1 MAEKSKVLISGFKP
15 FGGATL
21 NPSELLVNVLE
32 RDQIPGVELFTV
44 VLPVEFDRS
53 AEILLE
59 KVKQIQPDLVIAFGQ
74 AEGRTAIN
82 PEKIAIN
89 LDDARIPDNSGDERK
104 DVVIDKNGSDSYVT
118 TLPIEMM
125 VDAMKRAGYPAE
137 ISLSA
142 GTFVCN
148 HIFYKLQ
155 KILIGSNIRSGFVHL
170 PLVTEQSSEFPGKF
184 TMQLSEM
191 VSATRVAIIAA
202 ANQLLNP

>member
-44 VLPVEFDRS
+44 ILPVEFDRS

-59 KVKQIQPDLVIAFGQ
+59 KVTQIQPNLVIAFGQ

-82 PEKIAIN
+82 LEKFAIN

-125 VDAMKRAGYPAE
+125 VDAMKREGYPAD

-142 GTFVCN
+142 GAFVCN

-155 KILIGSNIRSGFVHL
+155 KTLSGSNIRSGFVHL

-184 TMQLSEM
+184 TMDLKDM
-191 VSATRVAIIAA
+191 VSATKAAILSA
-202 ANQLLNP
+202 L

>member
-32 RDQIPGVELFTV
+32 QDQIPGVELFTV

-125 VDAMKRAGYPAE
+125 VDAMKRAGYPAD

-142 GTFVCN
+142 GAFVCN

-155 KILIGSNIRSGFVHL
+155 KTLSGSNIRSGFVHL

-184 TMQLSEM
+184 TMDLENM
-191 VSATRVAIIAA
+191 VSATKAAILSA
-202 ANQLLNP
+202 L

>member
-32 RDQIPGVELFTV
+32 RDQISGVELFTV

-59 KVKQIQPDLVIAFGQ
+59 KVKQIQPDIVIAFGQ

-104 DVVIDKNGSDSYVT
+104 KVVIDKNGSDSYVT
-118 TLPIEMM
+118 TLPIENM

-184 TMQLSEM
+184 TMDLEDM
-191 VSATRVAIIAA
+191 VSATKAAILSA
-202 ANQLLNP
+202 L

>member
-74 AEGRTAIN
+74 AEGRMAIN

-104 DVVIDKNGSDSYVT
+104 KVVIDKNGSDSYVT
-118 TLPIEMM
+118 TLPIENM

-184 TMQLSEM
+184 TMDLEDM
-191 VSATRVAIIAA
+191 VSATKAAILSA
-202 ANQLLNP
+202 L

>member
-1 MAEKSKVLISGFKP
+1 MTEKSKVLISGFKP

-21 NPSELLVNVLE
+21 NPSELLANVLE
-32 RDQIPGVELFTV
+32 QDQIPGVELFTV

-59 KVKQIQPDLVIAFGQ
+59 KVQQIQPQLVVAFGQ
-74 AEGRTAIN
+74 AEGRTAIT

-89 LDDARIPDNSGDERK
+89 MDDASIPDNSGDQRRN
-104 DVVIDKNGSDSYVT
+104 VVIDKSGLDSYFT
-118 TLPIEMM
+118 TLPIENM

-155 KILIGSNIRSGFVHL
+155 KTLSGSNIRSGFVHL
-170 PLVTEQSSEFPGKF
+170 PLVAEQSSEFPGKF

-191 VSATRVAIIAA
+191 VSATRAAIIAA

>member
-44 VLPVEFDRS
+44 ILPVEFDRS

-59 KVKQIQPDLVIAFGQ
+59 KVKQIHPDLVIAFGQ

-82 PEKIAIN
+82 PEKFAIN

-125 VDAMKRAGYPAE
+125 VDAMKRAGYPAD

-142 GTFVCN
+142 GAFVCN

-155 KILIGSNIRSGFVHL
+155 KTLSGSNIRSGFVHL

-184 TMQLSEM
+184 TMDLENM
-191 VSATRVAIIAA
+191 VSATKAAILSA
-202 ANQLLNP
+202 L

>member
-44 VLPVEFDRS
+44 ILPVEFDRS

-125 VDAMKRAGYPAE
+125 VDAMKRAGYPAD

-142 GTFVCN
+142 GAFVCN

-155 KILIGSNIRSGFVHL
+155 KTLIGSNIRSGFVHL

-184 TMQLSEM
+184 TMDLEDM
-191 VSATRVAIIAA
+191 VSATKVAILSA
-202 ANQLLNP
+202 L

>member
-44 VLPVEFDRS
+44 ILPVEFDRS

-82 PEKIAIN
+82 PEKFAIN

-125 VDAMKRAGYPAE
+125 VDAMKRAGYPAD

-142 GTFVCN
+142 GAFVCN

-155 KILIGSNIRSGFVHL
+155 KTLIGSNIRSGFVHL

-184 TMQLSEM
+184 TMDLEDM
-191 VSATRVAIIAA
+191 VSATKVAILSA
-202 ANQLLNP
+202 L

>member
-44 VLPVEFDRS
+44 ILPVEFDRS

-82 PEKIAIN
+82 PEKFAIN

-155 KILIGSNIRSGFVHL
+155 KTLSGSNIRSGFVHL

-184 TMQLSEM
+184 TMDLEFM
-191 VSATRVAIIAA
+191 VSATKAAILSA
-202 ANQLLNP
+202 L

>member
-44 VLPVEFDRS
+44 ILPVEFDRS

-59 KVKQIQPDLVIAFGQ
+59 KVKQIQPNLVIAFGQ

-82 PEKIAIN
+82 PEKFAIN

-125 VDAMKRAGYPAE
+125 VDAMKRAGYPAD

-142 GTFVCN
+142 GAFVCN

-155 KILIGSNIRSGFVHL
+155 KTLSGSNIRSGFVHL

-184 TMQLSEM
+184 TMDLEDM
-191 VSATRVAIIAA
+191 VSATKAAILSA
-202 ANQLLNP
+202 L

>member
-1 MAEKSKVLISGFKP
+1 MAEESKVLISGFKP

-59 KVKQIQPDLVIAFGQ
+59 KVKQIHPDLVIAFGQ

-82 PEKIAIN
+82 PEKFAIN

-155 KILIGSNIRSGFVHL
+155 KTLSGSNIRSGFVHL
-170 PLVTEQSSEFPGKF
+170 PLVTEQSTEFPGKF
-184 TMQLSEM
+184 TMELEDM
-191 VSATRVAIIAA
+191 VSATKAAILSA
-202 ANQLLNP
+202 L

>member
-44 VLPVEFDRS
+44 ILPVEFDRS

-59 KVKQIQPDLVIAFGQ
+59 KVKQIQPNLVIAFGQ

-82 PEKIAIN
+82 PEKFAIN

-125 VDAMKRAGYPAE
+125 VDAMKRAGYPAD

-142 GTFVCN
+142 GAFVCN

-155 KILIGSNIRSGFVHL
+155 KTLSGSNIRSGFVHL

-184 TMQLSEM
+184 TMDLENM
-191 VSATRVAIIAA
+191 VSATKAAILSA
-202 ANQLLNP
+202 L

>member
-44 VLPVEFDRS
+44 ILPVEFDRS

-59 KVKQIQPDLVIAFGQ
+59 KVKQIHPDLVIAFGQ

-82 PEKIAIN
+82 PEKFAIN

-155 KILIGSNIRSGFVHL
+155 KILSGSNIRSGFVHL

-184 TMQLSEM
+184 TMELEDM
-191 VSATRVAIIAA
+191 VSATKAAILSA
-202 ANQLLNP
+202 L

>member
-44 VLPVEFDRS
+44 ILPVEFDRS

-82 PEKIAIN
+82 PEKFAIN

-125 VDAMKRAGYPAE
+125 VDAMKRAGYPAD

-142 GTFVCN
+142 GAFVCN

-155 KILIGSNIRSGFVHL
+155 KTLIGSNIRSGFVHL

-184 TMQLSEM
+184 TMDLENM
-191 VSATRVAIIAA
+191 VSATKAAILSA
-202 ANQLLNP
+202 L

>member
-32 RDQIPGVELFTV
+32 QDQIPGVELFTV

-155 KILIGSNIRSGFVHL
+155 KTLSGSNIRSGFVHL

-184 TMQLSEM
+184 TMELEDM
-191 VSATRVAIIAA
+191 VSATKAAILSA
-202 ANQLLNP
+202 L

>member
-1 MAEKSKVLISGFKP
+1 MADKSKVLISGFKP

-21 NPSELLVNVLE
+21 NPSELLINVLE

-59 KVKQIQPDLVIAFGQ
+59 KVKQIQPDIVIAFGQ

-82 PEKIAIN
+82 PEKFAIN

-155 KILIGSNIRSGFVHL
+155 KILSGSNIRSGFVHL

-184 TMQLSEM
+184 TMDLEDM
-191 VSATRVAIIAA
+191 VSATKAAILSA
-202 ANQLLNP
+202 L

>member
-44 VLPVEFDRS
+44 ILPVEFDRS

-59 KVKQIQPDLVIAFGQ
+59 KVKQIQPNLVIAFGQ

-82 PEKIAIN
+82 PEKFAIN

-125 VDAMKRAGYPAE
+125 VDAMKRAGYPAD

-142 GTFVCN
+142 GAFVCN

-155 KILIGSNIRSGFVHL
+155 KTLSGSNIRSGFVHL
-170 PLVTEQSSEFPGKF
+170 PLVTEQSTEFPGKF
-184 TMQLSEM
+184 TMDLKDM
-191 VSATRVAIIAA
+191 VSATKAAILSA
-202 ANQLLNP
+202 L

>member
-44 VLPVEFDRS
+44 ILPVEFDRS

-82 PEKIAIN
+82 PEKFAIN
-89 LDDARIPDNSGDERK
+89 LVDARIPDNSGDERK
-104 DVVIDKNGSDSYVT
+104 DIVIDKNGSDSYVT

-125 VDAMKRAGYPAE
+125 VDAMKRAGYPAD

-142 GTFVCN
+142 GAFVCN
-148 HIFYKLQ
+148 HIFYRLQ
-155 KILIGSNIRSGFVHL
+155 KTLIGSNIRSGFVHL

-184 TMQLSEM
+184 TMYLEDM
-191 VSATRVAIIAA
+191 VSATKVAILSA
-202 ANQLLNP
+202 L

>member
-1 MAEKSKVLISGFKP
+1 MAEKSKVLVSGFKP

-32 RDQIPGVELFTV
+32 QDQIPGVELFTV
-44 VLPVEFDRS
+44 ILPVEFDRS

-59 KVKQIQPDLVIAFGQ
+59 KVKQIQPNLVIAFGQ

-82 PEKIAIN
+82 PEKFAIN

-125 VDAMKRAGYPAE
+125 VDAMKRAGYPAD

-142 GTFVCN
+142 GAFVCN

-155 KILIGSNIRSGFVHL
+155 KTLSGSNIRSGFVHL
-170 PLVTEQSSEFPGKF
+170 PLVTEQSTEFPGKF
-184 TMQLSEM
+184 TMELEDM
-191 VSATRVAIIAA
+191 VSAAKAAILSA
-202 ANQLLNP
+202 L

>member
-44 VLPVEFDRS
+44 ILPVEFDRS

-82 PEKIAIN
+82 PEKFAIN

-125 VDAMKRAGYPAE
+125 VDAMKREGHPAD

-142 GTFVCN
+142 GAFVCN

-155 KILIGSNIRSGFVHL
+155 KTLSGSNIRSGFVHL

-184 TMQLSEM
+184 TMDLENM
-191 VSATRVAIIAA
+191 VSATKAAILSA
-202 ANQLLNP
+202 L

>member
-44 VLPVEFDRS
+44 ILPVEFDRS

-59 KVKQIQPDLVIAFGQ
+59 KVKQIQPNLVIAFGQ

-82 PEKIAIN
+82 PEKFAIN

-125 VDAMKRAGYPAE
+125 VDAMKRAGYPAD

-142 GTFVCN
+142 GAFVCN

-155 KILIGSNIRSGFVHL
+155 KTLSGSNIRSGFVHL

-184 TMQLSEM
+184 TMDLKDM
-191 VSATRVAIIAA
+191 VSATKAAILSA
-202 ANQLLNP
+202 L

>member
-32 RDQIPGVELFTV
+32 QDQIPGVELFTV
-44 VLPVEFDRS
+44 ILPVEFDRS

-59 KVKQIQPDLVIAFGQ
+59 KVTQIQPDLVIAFGQ

-82 PEKIAIN
+82 PEKFAIN

-125 VDAMKRAGYPAE
+125 VDAMKRAGYPAD

-142 GTFVCN
+142 GAFVCN

-155 KILIGSNIRSGFVHL
+155 KTLSGSNIRSGFVHL

-184 TMQLSEM
+184 TMELENM
-191 VSATRVAIIAA
+191 VSATKAAILSA
-202 ANQLLNP
+202 L

>member
-32 RDQIPGVELFTV
+32 QDQIPGVELFTV
-44 VLPVEFDRS
+44 ILPVEFDRS

-82 PEKIAIN
+82 PEKFAIN

-155 KILIGSNIRSGFVHL
+155 KILSGSNIRSGFVHL

-184 TMQLSEM
+184 TMDLEDM
-191 VSATRVAIIAA
+191 VSATKAAILSA
-202 ANQLLNP
+202 L

>member
-32 RDQIPGVELFTV
+32 RDQIPGVELSTV
-44 VLPVEFDRS
+44 ILPVEFDRS

-155 KILIGSNIRSGFVHL
+155 KILSGSNIRSGFVHL

-184 TMQLSEM
+184 TMDLEDM
-191 VSATRVAIIAA
+191 VSATKAAILSA
-202 ANQLLNP
+202 L

>member
-32 RDQIPGVELFTV
+32 QDQIPGVELFTV

-155 KILIGSNIRSGFVHL
+155 KTLSGSNIRSGFVHL
-170 PLVTEQSSEFPGKF
+170 PLVTEQSTEFPGKF
-184 TMQLSEM
+184 TMDLKDM
-191 VSATRVAIIAA
+191 VSATKAAILSA
-202 ANQLLNP
+202 L

>member
-32 RDQIPGVELFTV
+32 RDQISGVELFTV

-59 KVKQIQPDLVIAFGQ
+59 KVKQIQPDIVIAFGQ

-104 DVVIDKNGSDSYVT
+104 KVVIDENGSDSYVT
-118 TLPIEMM
+118 TLPIENM
-125 VDAMKRAGYPAE
+125 VDAMKRAGYLAE

>member
-44 VLPVEFDRS
+44 ILPVEFDRS

-59 KVKQIQPDLVIAFGQ
+59 KVKQIHPDLVIAFGQ

-82 PEKIAIN
+82 PEKFAIN

-125 VDAMKRAGYPAE
+125 VDAMKREGHPAD

-142 GTFVCN
+142 GAFVCN

-155 KILIGSNIRSGFVHL
+155 KTLSGSNIRSGFVHL
-170 PLVTEQSSEFPGKF
+170 PLVTEQSTEFPGKF
-184 TMQLSEM
+184 TMELEDM
-191 VSATRVAIIAA
+191 VSATKAAILSA
-202 ANQLLNP
+202 L

>member
-44 VLPVEFDRS
+44 ILPVEFDRS

-59 KVKQIQPDLVIAFGQ
+59 KVKQIQPNLVIAFGQ

-82 PEKIAIN
+82 PEKFAIN

-125 VDAMKRAGYPAE
+125 VDAMKRAGYPTD

-142 GTFVCN
+142 GAFVCN

-155 KILIGSNIRSGFVHL
+155 KTLSGSNIRSGFVHL

-184 TMQLSEM
+184 TMDLENM
-191 VSATRVAIIAA
+191 VSATKAAILSA
-202 ANQLLNP
+202 L

>member
-104 DVVIDKNGSDSYVT
+104 DVVIDKNGSDNYVT

-125 VDAMKRAGYPAE
+125 VDAMKRAGYPAD

-142 GTFVCN
+142 GAFVCN

-155 KILIGSNIRSGFVHL
+155 KTLSGSNIRSGFVHL

-184 TMQLSEM
+184 TMDLEDM
-191 VSATRVAIIAA
+191 VSATKAAILSA
-202 ANQLLNP
+202 L

>member
-32 RDQIPGVELFTV
+32 RDQISGVELFTV

-59 KVKQIQPDLVIAFGQ
+59 KVKQIQPDIVIAFGQ

-82 PEKIAIN
+82 PEKIAVN

-104 DVVIDKNGSDSYVT
+104 KVVIDKNGSDSYVT
-118 TLPIEMM
+118 TLPIENM

-155 KILIGSNIRSGFVHL
+155 KTLSGSDIRSGFVHL

-184 TMQLSEM
+184 TMDLEDM
-191 VSATRVAIIAA
+191 VSATKAAILSA
-202 ANQLLNP
+202 L

>member
-1 MAEKSKVLISGFKP
+1 MADKSKVLVSGFKP

-21 NPSELLVNVLE
+21 NPSELLINVLE

-44 VLPVEFDRS
+44 VLPVEFERS

-59 KVKQIQPDLVIAFGQ
+59 KVKKIQPQLAVAFGQ
-74 AEGRTAIN
+74 AEGRTALT

-89 LDDARIPDNSGDERK
+89 MDDASIPDNSGDQRRN
-104 DVVIDKNGSDSYVT
+104 VVIDNNGSDVYFS
-118 TLPIEMM
+118 TLPIDVM
-125 VDAMKRAGYPAE
+125 VDAMKCAGYPAE

-148 HIFYKLQ
+148 HIFYELQ
-155 KILIGSNIRSGFVHL
+155 KSLRGTNIRSGFVHL

-191 VSATRVAIIAA
+191 VSATRAAIIAA

>member
-82 PEKIAIN
+82 PEKFAIN

-125 VDAMKRAGYPAE
+125 VDAMKRAGYPAD

-142 GTFVCN
+142 GAFVCN

-155 KILIGSNIRSGFVHL
+155 KTLSGSNIRSGFVHL

-184 TMQLSEM
+184 TMDLEDM
-191 VSATRVAIIAA
+191 VSATKVAILSA
-202 ANQLLNP
+202 L